1 MSAQIRPASAGRAY
15 EAPPQ
20 LTQAGS
26 RTWITRGG
34 NFVVATSAVEP
45 GAVLSRSDQPDEYMV
60 LLGGVAATIKAGAE
74 TIEAAPES
82 LTIVPPGPS
91 EVVAKGAGHLVRVLS
106 NRAAN
111 LLAQADNAATYAD
124 GAAEIAPLVPW
135 PDPPG
140 GFKLRNYKP
149 LDYDKPDTNMRLF
162 RCTNLMINVLTKRS
176 APRDVKKLSP
186 HAHDDFEQAS
196 LLLEGDYIH
205 HLRYPWVP
213 DMSQW
218 RPDEHLEIASP
229 SVIVIPPKVV
239 HTSRNIGDKR
249 SWLIDI
255 FAPPRLDFS
264 RKPGLVLNADEY
276 PMPAGLQ

>member
-1 MSAQIRPASAGRAY
+1 M
-15 EAPPQ
+15 
-20 LTQAGS
+20 
-26 RTWITRGG
+26 
-34 NFVVATSAVEP
+34 
-45 GAVLSRSDQPDEYMV
+45 LSRSDHPDEYMV

-74 TIEAAPES
+74 MIEAAPES

-106 NRAAN
+106 NRAAD
-111 LLAQADNAATYAD
+111 LLAKADNAATYAD
-124 GAAEIAPLVPW
+124 GAGEIAPLVPW

-196 LLLEGDYIH
+196 LLLEGEYIH
-205 HLRYPWVP
+205 HLRYPWVA

-218 RPDEHLEIASP
+218 RPDEHLEIGSP
-229 SVIVIPPKVV
+229 SVIVIPPNVV
-239 HTSRNIGDKR
+239 HTSRNVGDKR

>member
-20 LTQAGS
+20 LTETGS
-26 RTWITRGG
+26 RTWITRGA
-34 NFVVATSAVEP
+34 NFVVAMSAVEP
-45 GAVLSRSDQPDEYMV
+45 GAVLSRSDHPDEYMV

-106 NRAAN
+106 NRAAD
-111 LLAQADNAATYAD
+111 LLAKADHAATYAD
-124 GAAEIAPLVPW
+124 GAGEIAPLVAW

-149 LDYDKPDTNMRLF
+149 FDYDKPDTNMRLF

-218 RPDEHLEIASP
+218 RADEHLEIASP

>member
-106 NRAAN
+106 NRAAD

-124 GAAEIAPLVPW
+124 GAREIAPLVPW

-149 LDYDKPDTNMRLF
+149 FDYDKPDTNMRLF
-162 RCTNLMINVLTKRS
+162 RCTNLMINVLTKRG